1 MFIKSEV
8 TLFNGTFLIKEAK
21 VEYRLVSYFQ
31 DEVTVLHGTL

>member
-21 VEYRLVSYFQ
+21 VEYRLVIFS
-31 DEVTVLHGTL
+31 G